1 MGLFSSG
8 QKTTTTSGGSQPW
21 APTIPGLKMGVNAAT
36 NAFQSGVGSQPYT
49 GSMVVPFSQYTT
61 NAFNNMN
68 NLANQF
74 QPGLTQA
81 GMNVNALAN
90 EGGLNQLQDLSASQ
104 LAPIAAQT
112 PQEGY
117 AALNDIQQRGYD
129 YLSPIASGQ
138 MMAGNPYLDEVINRS
153 AADITGA
160 QNMAASGTGRYG
172 SGGYQAATQR
182 EIGQMS
188 APLRFADYNTQQQRM
203 DAAIRDQFGMGN
215 QANTQTEADWAR
227 KMAAIT
233 GQAELGQQQWNNI
246 TALPGQMAAGY
257 QAALAPSQ
265 TQQGIGTAYEDLYRR
280 QLNDQERI
288 FREQQ
293 AAPWQNINNLN
304 AALGGGQALSNYGT
318 QYGSATQPTSSMLQ
332 QGVGGAMA
340 GASMFS
346 NTPGW
351 GALAGAGYGLL
362 GGMG

>member
-8 QKTTTTSGGSQPW
+8 SKTTSTSSGSQPW

-49 GSMVVPFSQYTT
+49 ASMVTPFSSYTT

-68 NLANQF
+68 NLSNQF

-90 EGGLNQLQDLSASQ
+90 EGGLNALQDLSASQ

-112 PQEGY
+112 PAEGY
-117 AALNDIQQRGYD
+117 AALNDIQQKGFN
-129 YLSPIASGQ
+129 YLDPIAQGQ
-138 MMAGNPYLDEVINRS
+138 MMQGNPYLDEVIRRS
-153 AADITGA
+153 SADITGA
-160 QNMAASGTGRYG
+160 QQMASSGAGRYG
-172 SGGYQAATQR
+172 SGGYQAATQKQ
-182 EIGQMS
+182 IGDMA
-188 APLRFADYNTQQQRM
+188 APLRFADYNTQQGRM
-203 DAAIRDQFGMGN
+203 DQAIRDVFGMGT

-227 KMAAIT
+227 KMDAIT
-233 GQAELGQQQWNNI
+233 GQSNLGQQQWNNI

-265 TQQGIGTAYEDLYRR
+265 TQHGIGQAYEDLYTR

-288 FREQQ
+288 FREGQ

-304 AALGGGQALSNYGT
+304 AALGGGQALANYGT
-318 QYGSATQPTSSMLQ
+318 RYGSATQPTPSMASQ
-332 QGVGGAMA
+332 IA
-340 GASMFS
+340 G
-346 NTPGW
+346 
-351 GALAGAGYGLL
+351 GALAGGSMFNGNPWGIAAGAAYGGL
-362 GGMG
+362 GAMG